1 MWQVLEFY
9 SISTDA
15 KQLKALKAG
24 QAKATR
30 AESSAHA
37 VPKARNSWDKKRLKF
52 HEIPI

>member
-1 MWQVLEFY
+1 MWQVLEFHP
-9 SISTDA
+9 ISTDA

-37 VPKARNSWDKKRLKF
+37 APKTRNSWQ
-52 HEIPI
+52 EETETPI